1 MKSAKQANFLPLDSH
16 FRLLIR
22 SNKIM
27 MLYVLIGLS
36 LSLAGVAGL
45 QFFYMIYLERM
56 SQEQKKRIYELERHS
71 RQVTK
76 RLSEAEQQVAQ
87 QNEVLESMFDEVEEE
102 EVWADV
108 IEDR

>member
-1 MKSAKQANFLPLDSH
+1 
-16 FRLLIR
+16 
-22 SNKIM
+22 M
-27 MLYVLIGLS
+27 MWYVLIGLS

-56 SQEQKKRIYELERHS
+56 NCEQKKRIHELERH
-71 RQVTK
+71 TK
-76 RLSEAEQQVAQ
+76 YLSKRVNEAERQITE
-87 QNEVLESMFDEVEEE
+87 QNEMLETFFDEVEEE